1 MIVVTN
7 TLKVDAQRLRAIVA
21 ETGENSNVSFK
32 ILTPNL
38 KEFNSI
44 KIPLI

>member
-1 MIVVTN
+1 MIAVTN
-7 TLKVDAQRLRAIVA
+7 TIKVDAQKLRTIVA
-21 ETGENSNVSFK
+21 EVGENSNVSFK

-44 KIPLI
+44 KTPLI

>member
-1 MIVVTN
+1 MVVTN
-7 TLKVDAQRLRAIVA
+7 TLKVDAQKIRTIVA
-21 ETGENSNVSFK
+21 EAGDNPNVSFK